1 MQIDVGRFQMQ
12 SLATCVEIQW
22 ELYTYDVEGVGRSP
36 GDADSDI

>member
-22 ELYTYDVEGVGRSP
+22 ELYDVEGVGRSP